1 MKTNDRMTKQI
12 EFILELDKEK
22 NIFRQTHLT
31 GYRRRENDAEH
42 AWHMAVMAYLLQEYA
57 NEEID
62 IARTMMMCLLHD
74 VVEIDAGDTYA
85 YDEEGKKTQA
95 AREEKAADRIFGL
108 LPEDQQQTLRGIWEE
123 FEAAETME
131 AKFAHTM
138 DNFQPLLLNDAN
150 GGRDWIRHQ
159 VERSKVEERQAGSR
173 PGSQQIY
180 QKTEEILDAN
190 EEAGHFAGHAKEPAC
205 IRRAEKR
212 DIPRVMELLS
222 QVLEIHAALRPDLF
236 LTGTTKYLPEELEAI
251 FLDPSTPVFV
261 AENRDGQVDGY
272 CFCMMQNQPQ
282 KTNMPPL
289 KTLYIDDLCV
299 DEKARGTGIAKAL
312 YDYVLAYADAQACY
326 DVTFN
331 VWKGNQQAYQFYE
344 KMGMKVKKT
353 QMETILRHDSDGQG
367 SEGHDKR

>member
-95 AREEKAADRIFGL
+95 AREEKATDRIFGL

-138 DNFQPLLLNDAN
+138 DNFQPLLLNHEND
-150 GGRDWIRHQ
+150 GKDWIRHNVRISQ
-159 VERSKVEERQAGSR
+159 PLKRNEKTTTGSEEIWS
-173 PGSQQIY
+173 Y
-180 QKTEEILDAN
+180 MEEIL
-190 EEAGHFAGHAKEPAC
+190 EQS
-205 IRRAEKR
+205 I
-212 DIPRVMELLS
+212 
-222 QVLEIHAALRPDLF
+222 
-236 LTGTTKYLPEELEAI
+236 
-251 FLDPSTPVFV
+251 
-261 AENRDGQVDGY
+261 RDG
-272 CFCMMQNQPQ
+272 
-282 KTNMPPL
+282 KI
-289 KTLYIDDLCV
+289 IDDRE
-299 DEKARGTGIAKAL
+299 EK
-312 YDYVLAYADAQACY
+312 Q
-326 DVTFN
+326 
-331 VWKGNQQAYQFYE
+331 E
-344 KMGMKVKKT
+344 
-353 QMETILRHDSDGQG
+353 
-367 SEGHDKR
+367 